1 MPRLKQPLPGRH
13 ILFHHFAI
21 QWYCCSCYSKIYTR
35 CSTSFLYRKAHSR
48 HPTNRLDWRK
58 VHTCII
64 YRKEATMAI
73 LVHIHIQHSHP
84 TLTSNIHS
92 PLFTVHYAQPSRS
105 PACCQI
111 SFSAAKDAKR
121 VIPPRKYRTNAKFGG
136 GC

>member
-1 MPRLKQPLPGRH
+1 
-13 ILFHHFAI
+13 
-21 QWYCCSCYSKIYTR
+21 
-35 CSTSFLYRKAHSR
+35 
-48 HPTNRLDWRK
+48 
-58 VHTCII
+58 
-64 YRKEATMAI
+64 MAI
-73 LVHIHIQHSHP
+73 LVHTHIQHSHP

-136 GC
+136 LLMRMGNNGPTS